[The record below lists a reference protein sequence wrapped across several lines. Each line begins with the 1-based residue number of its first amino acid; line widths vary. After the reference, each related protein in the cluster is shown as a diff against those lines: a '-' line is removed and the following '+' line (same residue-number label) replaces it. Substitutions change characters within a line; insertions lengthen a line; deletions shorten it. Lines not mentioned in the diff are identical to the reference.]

1 MPTEN
6 PRILVFAGSMAY
18 LGADNAGL
26 LHKEYPSSSF
36 VVKIPCTTLVRPDMI
51 LYALQ
56 NGFDGVFVASSG
68 PDCPYLADCVERT
81 AKRVESA
88 YKLLESNGLEP
99 ERIQLAGICSVCSD
113 AFANNIK
120 ELHTRLKKLE
130 PAGRKGSLAAVRV

>member
-26 LHKEYPSSSF
+26 LHKEYPSNSF
-36 VVKIPCTTLVRPDMI
+36 VVKVPCTTMLRPELI
-51 LYALQ
+51 LYALRH
-56 NGFDGVFVASSG
+56 GFDGVFVASSG
-68 PDCPYLADCVERT
+68 PDCPYLPDCVERT

-88 YKLLESNGLEP
+88 YELLKKNGIEP

-113 AFANNIK
+113 AFANNVK
-120 ELHTRLKKLE
+120 ELHSRLKRLE
-130 PAGRKGSLAAVRV
+130 PMRGDELLVRQ

>member
-26 LHKEYPSSSF
+26 LHKEYPSNSY
-36 VVKIPCTTLVRPDMI
+36 VVKIPCTTMIRPDTI

-68 PDCPYLADCVERT
+68 PDCPYLSDCVERT

-88 YKLLESNGLEP
+88 YELLKKNGIEP

-113 AFANNIK
+113 PFANNVR
-120 ELHTRLKKLE
+120 ELHSRLKKLE
-130 PAGRKGSLAAVRV
+130 PTKRSELIVKQRV